1 VASESSF
8 DIVSRVDLQEVDN
21 AVNQALKEISQR
33 WDFKGSK
40 ITLTREANVLTLS
53 AEDDGKRRAVIGI
66 LSERLAGRHVPAK
79 ALAFKD
85 PAAAALGSVRQE
97 IHLQAGIDQDRAKE
111 IVRRLKQSGLKVQPA
126 IQGDMVRVRGK
137 NKDDLQ
143 AAIRLLREAELDFDM
158 QFTNYR

>member
-1 VASESSF
+1 MASENSF

-40 ITLTREANVLTLS
+40 VDLSRAANVLTLS

-66 LSERLAGRHVPAK
+66 LSERLAGRHVPGK
-79 ALAFKD
+79 ALSFKE
-85 PAAAALGSVRQE
+85 PTAAALGTVRQE

-126 IQGDMVRVRGK
+126 IQGDQVRVRAK

-143 AAIRLLREAELDFDM
+143 AAIHLLREADLDFDM